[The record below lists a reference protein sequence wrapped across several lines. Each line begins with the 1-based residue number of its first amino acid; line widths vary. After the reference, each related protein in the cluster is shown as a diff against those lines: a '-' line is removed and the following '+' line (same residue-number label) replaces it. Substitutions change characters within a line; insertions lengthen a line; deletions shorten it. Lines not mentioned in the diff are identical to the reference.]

1 MPGKN
6 VLKQYVEEG
15 YYHIYNRGVE
25 KRKIFLDEQDYKVF
39 LKYLKLYLDPPGKLP
54 IRKVS
59 IGNNTFQTVPR
70 PLKNYYDKVKLL
82 SYCLM
87 PNHFHLLI
95 KQTDKKSIELFMR
108 SLATK
113 YSVYFNK
120 KYNRVGS
127 LFQGPYKAVLASD
140 DIYLLHLSRYILLN
154 NLHLGVQFVLDD
166 SPDAALGG
174 NVIDIGIIPGKDSPY
189 RMAYSSYPEYL
200 QKRNTSWI
208 YTKDILSH
216 FKTAKKTSLK
226 DMLSYQSFVDDYF
239 QDPKEM
245 VGELAID

>member
-1 MPGKN
+1 M
-6 VLKQYVEEG
+6 KQYVEEG

-39 LKYLKLYLDPPGKLP
+39 LKYLKLYLAPPGKLP

-140 DIYLLHLSRYILLN
+140 DIYLLHLSRYIHLN
-154 NLHLGVQFVLDD
+154 
-166 SPDAALGG
+166 
-174 NVIDIGIIPGKDSPY
+174 PGKDSPY

>member
-1 MPGKN
+1 M
-6 VLKQYVEEG
+6 KQYVEEG

-87 PNHFHLLI
+87 PNNFHLLI

-140 DIYLLHLSRYILLN
+140 DIYLLHLSRYIHLN
-154 NLHLGVQFVLDD
+154 
-166 SPDAALGG
+166 
-174 NVIDIGIIPGKDSPY
+174 PGKDSPY

>member
-1 MPGKN
+1 
-6 VLKQYVEEG
+6 
-15 YYHIYNRGVE
+15 
-25 KRKIFLDEQDYKVF
+25 
-39 LKYLKLYLDPPGKLP
+39 
-54 IRKVS
+54 
-59 IGNNTFQTVPR
+59 
-70 PLKNYYDKVKLL
+70 
-82 SYCLM
+82 
-87 PNHFHLLI
+87 
-95 KQTDKKSIELFMR
+95 MR

-140 DIYLLHLSRYILLN
+140 DIYLLHLSRYIHLN
-154 NLHLGVQFVLDD
+154 
-166 SPDAALGG
+166 
-174 NVIDIGIIPGKDSPY
+174 PGKDSPY

>member
-1 MPGKN
+1 
-6 VLKQYVEEG
+6 LKQYVEEG

-140 DIYLLHLSRYILLN
+140 DIYLLHLSRYIHLN
-154 NLHLGVQFVLDD
+154 
-166 SPDAALGG
+166 
-174 NVIDIGIIPGKDSPY
+174 PGKDSPY

>member
-1 MPGKN
+1 M
-6 VLKQYVEEG
+6 KQYVEEG

-140 DIYLLHLSRYILLN
+140 DIYLLHLSRYIHLN
-154 NLHLGVQFVLDD
+154 
-166 SPDAALGG
+166 
-174 NVIDIGIIPGKDSPY
+174 PGKDSPY